1 MRVVFCFIFVLF
13 VLSTVAVLPPY
24 TPATQAENYDV
35 RVTITDY
42 FNQGYNNYEILAFLS
57 LLHGAV
63 MSLRTL
69 KRWLRRL
76 QLKRPSQRNESSLE
90 DIVSAILMEMERSV
104 GSFVGYR
111 EMTKRLKKKHNLV
124 VRRDIIMRAM
134 RVIDPDGVNARK
146 RRRLKR
152 RQYKTPGPNFLW
164 HIDGWIKTLWVFCAC
179 VH

>member
-1 MRVVFCFIFVLF
+1 MRVVFCFIFILF
-13 VLSTVAVLPPY
+13 VLSTVAALPPY

-42 FNQGYNNYEILAFLS
+42 FNQGYNKYEILAFLS

-76 QLKRPSQRNESSLE
+76 QLKRPSQRNE
-90 DIVSAILMEMERSV
+90 
-104 GSFVGYR
+104 
-111 EMTKRLKKKHNLV
+111 MTKRLKKKHNLV
-124 VRRDIIMRAM
+124 VRRDTIMRAM

-146 RRRLKR
+146 RRRPKR
-152 RQYKTPGPNFLW
+152 RQYNTPGPNFLW
-164 HIDGWIKTLWVFCAC
+164 HIMAFVARMKTLL
-179 VH
+179 